1 MFCKKMDSGN
11 FRLMISREK
20 KIYNCFDLVDM
31 SLKIDSYKNL
41 NGCQFIAPNILLIL
55 HILPQYLRLPVILF
69 YMYVQI
75 LYFFHNILLYKQ
87 YF

>member
-1 MFCKKMDSGN
+1 MDSGN

-55 HILPQYLRLPVILF
+55 HILPQYLRLPVLYYIVCTTSILF
-69 YMYVQI
+69 PLFIY
-75 LYFFHNILLYKQ
+75 NIL
-87 YF
+87 FV